1 MIISENE
8 VILLMNKQQKVLI
21 ESIIKQNPKYIG
33 NENLLEQFCAE
44 VYKKSYL
51 LLDSVSNMD
60 SLKNYLTKVVDTSI
74 NSIVKSNISQITLNK
89 ESQQQEK
96 ELPENNFNTELS
108 QRKEPKLQNNTKDII
123 SISKKNQSLKIKNP
137 YKDLIDPL
145 ELVQEKPINPVLA
158 QNIVDAIIKLN
169 NKEPNKKILDIF
181 IMRYSQNLPQE
192 TIAKNLKISP
202 ADLSKRFCE
211 IVKLVREEIL

>member
-123 SISKKNQSLKIKNP
+123 SISKKNQNLKIKNP

-145 ELVQEKPINPVLA
+145 ELVQEKPINPV
-158 QNIVDAIIKLN
+158 
-169 NKEPNKKILDIF
+169 
-181 IMRYSQNLPQE
+181 
-192 TIAKNLKISP
+192 
-202 ADLSKRFCE
+202 
-211 IVKLVREEIL
+211 